1 MSPIS
6 STDSTTRA
14 TSSTDEGGVSA
25 LGTRRG
31 RRPVET
37 PTGEPIS
44 NRRRMQNRMAQRAY
58 RQRKESAIDV
68 LKQKVEELEKSK
80 ENMGKEFLNFT
91 NVILEQDTLK
101 NNPDI
106 VEHIKKSTIS
116 ILTSA
121 REVENDGPN
130 SPDNEDPDPIT
141 TIDDTPAEVSTDYVL
156 STDQI
161 NALDFPMMD
170 YVPQLDF
177 DNLVDYGYT
186 TNTEP
191 TPIPEYNSTP
201 SAFDTSS
208 YCQMPINQTP
218 QYNMYQLPGASWDS
232 SLCCPRSYA
241 SQEATFGRRYQRASQ
256 EAAFLLASM
265 RHSPPSWYK
274 KVFGFCMHF
283 ETREEISK
291 RIGETVSKS
300 RDATLNNWRFP
311 FTNVGGAGLFY
322 PEHGNGT
329 DDLPIGNRYMQN
341 EAYMPSEM
349 SGFSMGPFGP
359 SIEQTRDLRLNPQ
372 LRIIDPNY
380 DGDFFDAD
388 EIEICL
394 RGYGVTIPANKDFV
408 TAYIDM
414 GMFERAEARGIAEV
428 QNDGPVTPPD
438 ASNDATNILD
448 QDEEALSADPL
459 SLHCPTGLMGMAMG
473 AMPPPPKPQP
483 QEQWKTPTKRDTKV
497 KVDVERLIT
506 CLCNATVCL
515 GRTPAVR
522 PKDIRKALKM
532 SLVDED

>member
-6 STDSTTRA
+6 STDSNTRA
-14 TSSTDEGGVSA
+14 TSSTDEGGTSA
-25 LGTRRG
+25 FGTRRG

-37 PTGEPIS
+37 PVSGGPIS
-44 NRRRMQNRMAQRAY
+44 NRRRMQNRLAQRAY

-68 LKQKVEELEKSK
+68 LKHKVEELEKSK
-80 ENMGKEFLNFT
+80 EDMGKEFLNFT
-91 NVILEQDTLK
+91 TVILEQDTLK
-101 NNPDI
+101 NNPEI

-121 REVENDGPN
+121 REVENDEPEN
-130 SPDNEDPDPIT
+130 QDQIT
-141 TIDDTPAEVSTDYVL
+141 TIDDIPAEVPIDYTL
-156 STDQI
+156 STGQV
-161 NALDFPMMD
+161 NALDFPMMEF
-170 YVPQLDF
+170 VPQVEF
-177 DNLVDYGYT
+177 DNLFDYNN
-186 TNTEP
+186 TNTQP
-191 TPIPEYNSTP
+191 TPVPDYTSTP

-208 YCQMPINQTP
+208 YFQMPINQTP

-232 SLCCPRSYA
+232 SLCSPRSYA

-283 ETREEISK
+283 ETREEIAN
-291 RIGETVSKS
+291 RLGETIRKS
-300 RDATLNNWRFP
+300 RDATLNNWKFP

-322 PEHGNGT
+322 PDLGNGNSE
-329 DDLPIGNRYMQN
+329 LPIGNRYMQN
-341 EAYMPSEM
+341 EAYRPLEM

-414 GMFERAEARGIAEV
+414 GMFERAEAREITEARIDV
-428 QNDGPVTPPD
+428 PVTPPD

-448 QDEEALSADPL
+448 PEEENAPS
-459 SLHCPTGLMGMAMG
+459 SLHCPAGMMGMAMG
-473 AMPPPPKPQP
+473 AMPLPPKPQP
-483 QEQWKTPTKRDTKV
+483 QDQWKTPTKRDTKV